1 MATPAQVGLTIAE
14 ANQAQAAINRLAA
27 IARSA
32 GRYQLV
38 RRRASQEN
46 GAMREMVIVHDGPL
60 GHGRTIFVEFEKG
73 NRLIRRTVGS
83 DAHGVTSDG
92 WRSIDLT
99 TVV

>member
-14 ANQAQAAINRLAA
+14 ANQAQAAINRL
-27 IARSA
+27 
-32 GRYQLV
+32 
-38 RRRASQEN
+38 
-46 GAMREMVIVHDGPL
+46 DGPL